1 MSNKVD
7 VVICGETIT
16 LKSTENEAHLK
27 RIAHYLDQKMA
38 EFTAV
43 NASASINERIR
54 TLLIA
59 VNLTDE
65 YFKAEDK
72 LESLRAEHE
81 KYIVEIGRM
90 QQENMLLRE
99 KLHGLQGDHT
109 RLQAEFEAFLNEF
122 DNKKHSEGDNVLPL
136 PRTDERKT
144 VIM

>member
-1 MSNKVD
+1 MSNKVE

-43 NASASINERIR
+43 NATASVNERIR

-99 KLHGLQGDHT
+99 KLHNLQGDHT
-109 RLQAEFEAFLNEF
+109 RLQAEFEEFINEF
-122 DNKKHSEGDNVLPL
+122 DKTKQSEADNVLPL
-136 PRTDERKT
+136 PRSDERKT